1 MDTVSNASASAGDQY
16 PVYVGVWTNWSRGR
30 VFGSTLTLSR
40 RDADLL
46 IAFTAFF
53 IAFVTTRV
61 WRIICFVFHR
71 IYSTADPGDAIYHQ
85 RQTIF
90 RNSSSPESGI
100 EMLLWLLW
108 ANRHSKAWLRPL
120 LAAIVAILCISIF
133 TIAGGFSSRIS
144 TAVGDEVLIDTS
156 NCGYIPAASRVN
168 SPSYFTLA
176 ANEAT
181 IINSAANYAQQCY
194 SSDNTGLLDCN
205 RFATQQ
211 VKKIID
217 SQADCPFKSHL
228 CRNKSANLRI
238 DSGFLDTHDVLGF
251 NAPSDKRILFR
262 NVLHCAPLTTAG
274 YKRESLTSA
283 GNYTFYQ
290 YGAFVGSPNE
300 TTDYVHAAPS
310 IEAQYAPSLSND
322 IGVSSANY
330 ALNSYVACVENRTP
344 YAACSSFLPTHDIFR
359 EDADTILHF
368 LSGNGVEFSQFSADE
383 WYRIDPNPVITPVL
397 EDPKAIFLR
406 EYVPEEPASPLGCT
420 NQYQFCNAAFEGT
433 SGCGPLASVR
443 DAIAGAAPFFETT
456 YAEFTNQ
463 YFTNETGALFL
474 YFANMYFSTSSQSA
488 DDVVKQLGATA
499 LTSQKTLI
507 SGIQGPIASHQWQQ
521 DVIHWWDISVAVQQS
536 ASLSQA
542 YFPDDSNLLAARVN
556 YTAPEFQKLCSNQKI
571 RTTAYASFSLFGLFF
586 TLTAGLLLTLV
597 SYLVEPISGW
607 LSKRKGYNRYPH
619 LEWTAN
625 STLQLQRLA
634 HEELGFGTWSR
645 GTKTIPVTKPDQ
657 LLGSLDVSDP
667 KHPVLRRLT
676 DTDSA
681 SLTAGSSTEAPVV
694 TVVGN
699 GSEHT
704 CVSLATSDDASDFQD
719 GVNILPQNGTTS
731 DNTLIWRH
739 QPNTETRTES
749 PSDGPP
755 SEQTAQSKDSEHLP
769 TTQGASGTLVVDP
782 VGGRMG

>member
-1 MDTVSNASASAGDQY
+1 MDTVPNASASAGDQY

-71 IYSTADPGDAIYHQ
+71 IYSTADPRDAIYHQ

-100 EMLLWLLW
+100 QMLLWLLW
-108 ANRHSKAWLRPL
+108 ANRHSKGWLRPL
-120 LAAIVAILCISIF
+120 PAAIVAILCISIF
-133 TIAGGFSSRIS
+133 TVAGGFSSRIS
-144 TAVGDEVLIDTS
+144 TAVGNEVLIDTS
-156 NCGYIPAASRVN
+156 NCGYMPTAESVN
-168 SPSYFTLA
+168 SPSFYGLA

-194 SSDNTGLLDCN
+194 SSKNTGLLDCN
-205 RFATQQ
+205 RFAMQQ
-211 VKKIID
+211 VAKIID
-217 SQADCPFKSHL
+217 SQAGCPFKSHV
-228 CRNKSANLRI
+228 CRNESANLRI
-238 DSGFLDTHDVLGF
+238 DSGFLDTHHVLGF
-251 NAPSDKRILFR
+251 NAPSNERILFR

-274 YKRESLTSA
+274 YKRESLSSA

-290 YGAFVGSPNE
+290 YGAIVGSPNE

-310 IEAQYAPSLSND
+310 IKAQYAPSVSND
-322 IGVSSANY
+322 IVVSSANY
-330 ALNSYVACVENRTP
+330 ALNSYMAYMKNRAP
-344 YAACSSFLPTHDIFR
+344 YASYSSFFATRDIFR

-368 LSGNGVEFSQFSADE
+368 LSGNGVVFSQFSADE
-383 WYRIDPNPVITPVL
+383 WYRLDTNPVITPVN
-397 EDPKAIFLR
+397 EDPKTIFLR
-406 EYVPEEPASPLGCT
+406 QYVPEEPASPLGCT
-420 NQYQFCNAAFEGT
+420 NQYQFCNAAFKGT
-433 SGCGPLASVR
+433 SGCGPLASLL

-456 YAEFTNQ
+456 YAEFANRS
-463 YFTNETGALFL
+463 FTNEAGALFL
-474 YFANMYFSTSSQSA
+474 YFAHMYFSTSSPSTS
-488 DDVVKQLGATA
+488 DVVNQLGATA

-507 SGIQGPIASHQWQQ
+507 AGLQGPIASHQWQR
-521 DVIHWWDISVAVQQS
+521 DVIHWWDISMAVQQS

-542 YFPDDSNLLAARVN
+542 YFPDDSNLRAARFN

-597 SYLVEPISGW
+597 SYLIEPISGW
-607 LSKRKGYNRYPH
+607 LYKRKGYNRYPH

-634 HEELGFGTWSR
+634 HEELGFGTWSK

-657 LLGSLDVSDP
+657 LLGSLDISDP
-667 KHPVLRRLT
+667 KHPVLRRPT
-676 DTDSA
+676 DTDSV
-681 SLTAGSSTEAPVV
+681 SLTAGSSTEAPVI

-704 CVSLATSDDASDFQD
+704 DGSLAPSNDASDFQD
-719 GVNILPQNGTTS
+719 GVNMVPQNGTTS
-731 DNTLIWRH
+731 GETLIGGH
-739 QPNTETRTES
+739 KPNTETRTES
-749 PSDGPP
+749 PL
-755 SEQTAQSKDSEHLP
+755 EQTAQSTNSEHLP
-769 TTQGASGTLVVDP
+769 TTQGASEIPVVGP